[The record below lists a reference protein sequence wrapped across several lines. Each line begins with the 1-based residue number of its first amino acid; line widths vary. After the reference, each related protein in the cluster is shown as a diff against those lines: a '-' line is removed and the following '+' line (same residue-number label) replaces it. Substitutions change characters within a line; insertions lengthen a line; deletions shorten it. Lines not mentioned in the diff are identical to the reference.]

1 MSDDRSRIDAAL
13 ARLRERFGEVPV
25 EAERTDVDAGYL
37 DRLRERAA
45 GGWLGGAGAWVADG
59 ERVLFVRHEADP
71 ETWRLPGGHHD
82 PGETLVETA
91 ERTVRAATGVQPVV
105 AGVWLVRRRTLVGPD
120 GESVEGLDVR
130 FEATPETQGYAIT
143 DDAVL
148 DVRWFGPADPPETL
162 EDEAAERVRAWATT
176 GE

>member
-1 MSDDRSRIDAAL
+1 MTGDGARVDAAL
-13 ARLRERFGEVPV
+13 DALRERFGEVTV
-25 EAERTDVDAGYL
+25 EPERTEVDAGYL

-91 ERTVRAATGVQPVV
+91 ERTVQAATGVQPTVED
-105 AGVWLVRRRTLVGPD
+105 VWLVRRRTLVGPE
-120 GESVEGLDVR
+120 GESVAALDAWFEGVPD
-130 FEATPETQGYAIT
+130 AQGYAIT
-143 DDAVL
+143 DEAVL
-148 DVRWFGPADPPETL
+148 DVRWFGPDDPPATL
-162 EDEAAERVRAWATT
+162 ADEAVAERVSEWRVD
-176 GE
+176 